1 MNRILK
7 FILLSVML
15 IFLVACNKLKSGV
28 VIDKYERSSYTSTIY
43 VSNGKYGGYVIP
55 IYYPESYHVIVKG
68 KHQGKT
74 IKEDFEISKSRYK
87 KIKIGDNFVNEEK
100 K

>member
-43 VSNGKYGGYVIP
+43 VSNEKYGGYVIQARYMCATRNMEVMLYLS
-55 IYYPESYHVIVKG
+55 IILKVIM
-68 KHQGKT
+68 
-74 IKEDFEISKSRYK
+74 
-87 KIKIGDNFVNEEK
+87 
-100 K
+100 